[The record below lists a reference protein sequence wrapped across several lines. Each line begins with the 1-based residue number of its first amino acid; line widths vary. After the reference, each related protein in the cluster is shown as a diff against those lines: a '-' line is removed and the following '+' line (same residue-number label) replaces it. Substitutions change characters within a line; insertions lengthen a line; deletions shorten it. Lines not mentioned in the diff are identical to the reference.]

1 MRIWQREREE
11 GCLHRMHLLIITYIT
26 SNDVWKALSGPAF
39 HYAQDS
45 ITQLRFHIWR
55 VNWSKHNAQIALLI
69 SQLWVVLKVQ
79 LPPHSVPWLE
89 TDAFADLEVIHRVAT
104 QMPSCHLRL
113 YQAWVNSFA
122 CTHLSAHC
130 SAGILLWA
138 LLHAKWVFKNTNN
151 LKRLHVIFCKC
162 QNEFPFFI
170 QYNTAMFWCLHV
182 PAVFQTIVCSVLFFI

>member
-1 MRIWQREREE
+1 MLIFALHHQSIHTAEQSDKQNVQKGKSSNSHLWNVQFNKTSDSEWEYGREREE

-26 SNDVWKALSGPAF
+26 SNDVWVWKALSDPAF

-55 VNWSKHNAQIALLI
+55 VNWSKHNAEIALLI

-113 YQAWVNSFA
+113 Y
-122 CTHLSAHC
+122 
-130 SAGILLWA
+130 
-138 LLHAKWVFKNTNN
+138 
-151 LKRLHVIFCKC
+151 
-162 QNEFPFFI
+162 
-170 QYNTAMFWCLHV
+170 
-182 PAVFQTIVCSVLFFI
+182 